1 MGFPFSTSG
10 LTPVP
15 IMSSWGVFDANIIP
29 PLRPTEKSLLPTVSP
44 SPFIRER
51 RVSSYF
57 NREHTGKTKALV
69 SNIRDFE
76 YIVTQTE
83 VESLLLE
90 INLIKKYE
98 PKYNILLKDNKS
110 YPYIEITGETYPRL
124 IISRP
129 RKIKGHKG
137 KLFGPYPNAMAA
149 RRTVQ
154 MLNRIYPFRKCHT
167 MDKKVCLY
175 YHIGQ
180 CLGYCEKKIDKEKI
194 KKMVDEVTSFLKG
207 NYKEVKEKIENLMK
221 ESSASLNFERALEYR
236 EMLEYID
243 KVLEKQKI
251 SLNDNINRD
260 VINYYVKNEYISFQV
275 LHLRD
280 GRINMRDKEIFP
292 LIDDVNDTLSYFVT
306 SFYDKNEV
314 PKEVLVSED
323 FDINLLEETINTKF
337 IVPKKGIKKK
347 IVDMAYSNAK
357 ISLEEEFELIIR
369 DDKRTFGANE
379 ELGKLINIPNLR
391 RIETFD
397 NAHLFGTFTVSGMV
411 VFTNGKP
418 DKKEYRKYKITSGS
432 KDDYHTMKEV
442 IYRRY
447 YRVLHDN
454 LKRPDLIIVDGG
466 ISQIH
471 AAKEVL
477 DSLYL
482 SIPVLGLKKNDK
494 HSTTALISE
503 DKEYNID
510 KTSDVFHLLTRIQD
524 EVHRYTITY
533 HRNIRSKASLSSII
547 DNVPNIGEVRKK
559 TLLKKY
565 KTITKLK
572 SLTEDELSKDLPRN
586 VARELA
592 QFLKNYDTNSKE
604 EN

>member
-1 MGFPFSTSG
+1 MDK
-10 LTPVP
+10 
-15 IMSSWGVFDANIIP
+15 IK
-29 PLRPTEKSLLPTVSP
+29 EKLSLLTTDPGCYLMKNSDGDIIYVGKAKNLK
-44 SPFIRER
+44 R

-110 YPYIEITGETYPRL
+110 YPYIEITSETYPRL

-180 CLGYCEKKIDKEKI
+180 CLGYCEKKIDKEEI
-194 KKMVDEVTSFLKG
+194 KKMTDEVTSFLKG
-207 NYKEVKEKIENLMK
+207 NYKEVKEKIERLMK

-306 SFYDKNEV
+306 SFYDKNEI

-323 FDINLLEETINTKF
+323 FDVNLLEETINTKF

-379 ELGKLINIPNLR
+379 ELGKLINIPNLK

-510 KTSDVFHLLTRIQD
+510 KASDVFHLLTRIQD
-524 EVHRYTITY
+524 EVHRYTIAY

-572 SLTEDELSKDLPRN
+572 SLTEEELSKDLPKN
-586 VARELA
+586 VAKELVE
-592 QFLKNYDTNSKE
+592 FLKNYDTNNKE

>member
-1 MGFPFSTSG
+1 M
-10 LTPVP
+10 
-15 IMSSWGVFDANIIP
+15 D
-29 PLRPTEKSLLPTVSP
+29 K
-44 SPFIRER
+44 IREKLKLLTTKPGCYLMKSDNGTVIYVGKAKNLKR

-69 SNIRDFE
+69 ENIKDFE
-76 YIVTQTE
+76 YIVTATE

-90 INLIKKYE
+90 INLIKKYS

-110 YPYIEITGETYPRL
+110 YPYIEITNERYPRL

-137 KLFGPYPNAMAA
+137 KLFGPYPNAYAA
-149 RRTVQ
+149 RKTVEL
-154 MLNRIYPFRKCHT
+154 LNRIYPFRKCHT

-180 CLGYCEKKIDKEKI
+180 CLGYCEKKTETGII
-194 KKMVDEVTSFLKG
+194 KDMINEVTSFLKG
-207 NYKEVKEKIENLMK
+207 NYDEVRKKIKKLML
-221 ESSASLNFERALEYR
+221 EASNSLNFEKAIEYK

-251 SLNDNINRD
+251 SLNDNVTRD
-260 VINYYVKNEYISFQV
+260 VINYYVKNDYISFQV

-280 GRINMRDKEIFP
+280 GKINMRDGEVFP
-292 LIDDVNDTLSYFVT
+292 LIDEVSETLSYFVT
-306 SFYDKNEV
+306 SFYDKNEI
-314 PKEVLVSED
+314 PKEILLSESFDNELLEHALKTKVLV
-323 FDINLLEETINTKF
+323 
-337 IVPKKGIKKK
+337 PQKGIKKK
-347 IVDMAYSNAK
+347 LVDMAYDNAK
-357 ISLEEEFELIIR
+357 IVLDEKFELIVK

-379 ELGKLINIPNLR
+379 ELGKLIGIKTLN

-397 NAHLFGTFTVSGMV
+397 NAHLFGTYTVSGMV

-418 DKKEYRKYKITSGS
+418 DKKEYRKYKIDSGS
-432 KDDYHTMKEV
+432 KDDYHTMQEV

-447 YRVLHDN
+447 YRVLSEH
-454 LKRPDLIIVDGG
+454 LQKPDLIIVDGG
-466 ISQIH
+466 IIQVN

-482 SIPVLGLKKNDK
+482 DIPVVGLKKNDK
-494 HSTTALISE
+494 HTTTALIGR
-503 DKEYNID
+503 DREYEID

-524 EVHRYTITY
+524 EVHRYTISY
-533 HRNIRSKASLSSII
+533 HKDIRSKGSLSSIL
-547 DNVPNIGEVRKK
+547 DNVPGIGNVRKK
-559 TLLKKY
+559 ELLKKY

-572 SLTEDELSKDLPRN
+572 SLTKEELEKDLPDK
-586 VARELA
+586 VAADLYE
-592 QFLKNYDTNSKE
+592 FLKEYKKN
-604 EN
+604 

>member
-1 MGFPFSTSG
+1 MDK
-10 LTPVP
+10 
-15 IMSSWGVFDANIIP
+15 IK
-29 PLRPTEKSLLPTVSP
+29 EKLSLLTTNPGCYLMKNSDGDIIYVGKAKNLK
-44 SPFIRER
+44 R

-194 KKMVDEVTSFLKG
+194 KKMIDEVTSFLKG

-323 FDINLLEETINTKF
+323 FDVNLLEETINTKF

-418 DKKEYRKYKITSGS
+418 DKKEYRKYKITTGS

>member
-1 MGFPFSTSG
+1 MNKIKEKLKL
-10 LTPVP
+10 LT
-15 IMSSWGVFDANIIP
+15 
-29 PLRPTEKSLLPTVSP
+29 TEPGCYLMKNENNQVIYVGKAKNLK
-44 SPFIRER
+44 R

-57 NREHTGKTKALV
+57 NKEHTGKTKALV
-69 SNIRDFE
+69 ENIVDFE
-76 YIVTQTE
+76 YIVTETE

-90 INLIKKYE
+90 INLIKKYS

-110 YPYIEITGETYPRL
+110 YPYIEITNDKYPRL

-137 KLFGPYPNAMAA
+137 KLFGPYPNAYAA
-149 RRTVQ
+149 RKTVQ
-154 MLNRIYPFRKCHT
+154 LLNRIYPFRKCHT

-180 CLGYCEKKIDKEKI
+180 CLGYCEKKVDKEI
-194 KKMVDEVTSFLKG
+194 INDMINEVTSFLKG
-207 NYKEVKEKIENLMK
+207 NYDEVRKKINTLML
-221 ESSASLNFERALEYR
+221 EASDSLNFERALEYK

-251 SLNDNINRD
+251 SLNDNVTRD

-280 GRINMRDKEIFP
+280 GRINMRDGEVFP
-292 LIDDVNDTLSYFVT
+292 LIGEVSDTVSYFVT

-314 PKEVLVSED
+314 PKEILVSD
-323 FDINLLEETINTKF
+323 SFDNELLSNALNTK
-337 IVPKKGIKKK
+337 ILVPRKGLKKK
-347 IVDMAYSNAK
+347 LVEMALENAK
-357 ISLEEEFELIIR
+357 IVLDERFELIIR

-379 ELGKLINIPNLR
+379 ALGKLIGIKDLK

-397 NAHLFGTFTVSGMV
+397 NAHLFGTYTVSGMV

-418 DKKEYRKYKITSGS
+418 DKREYRKYKIDSAS
-432 KDDYHTMKEV
+432 KDDYHTMQEV

-447 YRVLHDN
+447 YRVLHDK
-454 LKRPDLIIVDGG
+454 LEKPDLIIVDGG
-466 ISQIH
+466 IQQVH
-471 AAKEVL
+471 AAKQVL

-482 SIPVLGLKKNDK
+482 DIPVLGLKKNDK
-494 HSTTALISE
+494 HTTTALISE
-503 DKEYNID
+503 DKEFEID

-524 EVHRYTITY
+524 EVHRFTINY
-533 HRNIRSKASLSSII
+533 HKEIRSKGSLSSVL
-547 DNVPNIGEVRKK
+547 DTVPGIGSKRKK
-559 TLLKKY
+559 ELLKKY

-572 SLTEDELSKDLPRN
+572 SL
-586 VARELA
+586 
-592 QFLKNYDTNSKE
+592 SKE
-604 EN
+604 ELTSVLPEKVAQDLYDFLKE